1 MSTSKGKDNR
11 NNILNI
17 LSNVESVDFNG
28 LYFNYHDNPESKVEE
43 SIKEKAKLR
52 RHRFYE
58 IKKIEENIKN
68 CLKHTLRIIK
78 VQVIC
83 TKN

>member
-28 LYFNYHDNPESKVEE
+28 LYFDYYDNPESKVEE
-43 SIKEKAKLR
+43 SIKERKSK
-52 RHRFYE
+52 
-58 IKKIEENIKN
+58 IKK
-68 CLKHTLRIIK
+68 T
-78 VQVIC
+78 
-83 TKN
+83 